1 MNTYFP
7 KKVIIIIAFALI
19 ARIIFVF
26 SFTDLKKDYY
36 WEYGEIAK
44 NIIHGNGYS
53 LFYFN
58 GDKLEHRYSPGI
70 EILPSAYMPPG
81 YVTFLLPFMMAND
94 LVTRNILI
102 LLIQVLIS
110 IGSICL
116 IYIYTK
122 KYFSDVSALITV
134 VIISFLPEFIYAV
147 TSYTPTVIYH
157 FLIILL
163 LLQFKE
169 YHDKP
174 QNKKLIFIGLIAS
187 ALIYFRSEFLL
198 AIIMLLIP
206 FVIQKKFVQSLIIM
220 SVVIITLIPW
230 TFRNYNVFH
239 EFIPLTTSGGL
250 NFYRGN
256 NAEGLGS
263 WGNEITNKEII
274 DLKRDKNFE
283 LHLNRVYLTNTLIFI
298 KNNPGPAIRDM
309 FVKIYHLWVIDTS
322 DARSYLWTYIAP
334 TILILVLFIYG
345 FFISFSR
352 RRYEYIYLFFIY
364 STIIAAVFFTLPRYQ
379 TMIKILLIPFAAY
392 GIEIIIKKI
401 KPNRLLK

>member
-1 MNTYFP
+1 MKKYFT
-7 KKVIIIIAFALI
+7 KKVIFIIALAI
-19 ARIIFVF
+19 IVRIIFIF
-26 SFTDLKKDYY
+26 SFTDLKRDYY

-44 NIIHGNGYS
+44 NVIHGNGYS

-58 GDKLEHRYSPGI
+58 GDKLAHKYSPGI

-81 YVTFLLPFMMAND
+81 YVAFLIPFMLIND
-94 LVTRNILI
+94 LVARNILI

-110 IGSICL
+110 VGSICL

-174 QNKKLIFIGLIAS
+174 QKKKLIFIGLIAS
-187 ALIYFRSEFLL
+187 VLIYFRSEFLL
-198 AIIMLLIP
+198 AIIILLIP
-206 FVIQKKFVQSLIIM
+206 FIIQKKFVQSLIIM
-220 SVVIITLIPW
+220 SVVIISLFPW
-230 TFRNYNVFH
+230 TYRNYSVFH

-274 DLKRDKNFE
+274 NLKRDKNFE
-283 LHLNRVYLTNTLIFI
+283 LNLNRLYLTNAFIYI
-298 KNNPGPAIRDM
+298 KNNPGPTIQDM
-309 FVKIYHLWVIDTS
+309 FVKIYHLWVIDIS

-345 FFISFSR
+345 FFISFSWR
-352 RRYEYIYLFFIY
+352 RNDYIYLFFIY
-364 STIIAAVFFTLPRYQ
+364 STIIAAIFFTLPRYQ
-379 TMIKILLIPFAAY
+379 TMMKIMLIPFAAY
-392 GIEIIIKKI
+392 GMETIIKKI
-401 KPNRLLK
+401 KPNKE